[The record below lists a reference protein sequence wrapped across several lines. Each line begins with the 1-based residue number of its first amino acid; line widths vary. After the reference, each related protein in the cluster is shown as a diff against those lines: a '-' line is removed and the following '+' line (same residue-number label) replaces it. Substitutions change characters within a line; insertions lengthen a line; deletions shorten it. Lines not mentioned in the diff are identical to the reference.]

1 MDHSNRE
8 WGKKGHPLK
17 DTEAQKCSNL
27 DPSDGDT
34 ENDTFPR
41 KTLIKITEILYV
53 NFHIH

>member
-17 DTEAQKCSNL
+17 DTEAPSDL